1 MEEYF
6 VIEINEEFYRV
17 IDDTGEPILYPKALF
32 EILDPAIPPGWKF
45 REYEDGEYFLDPLL
59 TGGPG
64 FYEKL
69 FCSDGDRVAQAENIQ
84 TLREALEAAMAAGG
98 EEDRRLIQ
106 RDLERLSRWEARSI
120 AARHGPLER

>member
-6 VIEINEEFYRV
+6 VIEVSPESFRV

-32 EILDPAIPPGWKF
+32 EVLDPTISPGWQF
-45 REYEDGEYFLDPLL
+45 SEYEHGEYFLDPAR
-59 TGGPG
+59 TSQPG

-84 TLREALEAAMAAGG
+84 TLREVLEAAMAAGG
-98 EEDRRLIQ
+98 EEDRRLIR